1 MQCLDGCSPGV
12 EGGSAPQI
20 KARRVGTTE
29 TRRLHD
35 HRRAPIVPPGS
46 TVWNGLLSEGF
57 FRLVKVSVVIPTY
70 NRRELL
76 PRAVASVLSQD
87 PPVHEL
93 VIVDDGSS
101 DETCEWALSIGD
113 PRVTVIERPHSGNIA
128 HLRNVGAAAST
139 AGEYLAFLDSDDWWH
154 RDKLAIQM
162 AGAPFGWSFG
172 LVDVDGKGPIGC
184 GNTAP
189 EVVAAELL
197 DSQRVGAPVST
208 LVVSQELF
216 DQVGG
221 FDENSR
227 IIFREDWHLA
237 VRLALADPYPFVVRE
252 PIATVGVQESRSTTQ
267 LGESACMNAT
277 ARAYESLVFS
287 VPAHLRP
294 IAFRRWFWHRTR
306 ALKVRIKRRLGV

>member
-1 MQCLDGCSPGV
+1 MPSGESFVGALSTQCPGADV
-12 EGGSAPQI
+12 PRGHNRDEAL
-20 KARRVGTTE
+20 ARSSSRPH
-29 TRRLHD
+29 RAARFNRLEWPAE
-35 HRRAPIVPPGS
+35 R
-46 TVWNGLLSEGF
+46 GF

-87 PPVHEL
+87 PPVQEL

-101 DETCEWALSIGD
+101 DDTGEWALSIGD

-128 HLRNVGAAAST
+128 HLHNVGAAAST

-154 RDKLAIQM
+154 RDKLEIQM
-162 AGAPFGWSFG
+162 AGAPFEWSFG

-189 EVVAAELL
+189 EVIAAELL

-221 FDENSR
+221 FDENPLTCR
-227 IIFREDWHLA
+227 QGPPPCLA
-237 VRLALADPYPFVVRE
+237 GMDLGQTAGRPRRTYGWSGSLSGRRPF
-252 PIATVGVQESRSTTQ
+252 PLDGS
-267 LGESACMNAT
+267 G
-277 ARAYESLVFS
+277 
-287 VPAHLRP
+287 
-294 IAFRRWFWHRTR
+294 
-306 ALKVRIKRRLGV
+306 